1 MFFARTG
8 KGGITDRT
16 FRLSDWWIEM
26 EHKVEHKVEQRSI
39 DREITVRI
47 VIERVRSGVY
57 EEAAYV
63 AVLWARTALF
73 HCDFEPIDKVGKHYR
88 RGATASETLNNGTM
102 NVWKIP
108 TIILYF
114 SRSDSRQFSPSYPP

>member
-1 MFFARTG
+1 M
-8 KGGITDRT
+8 
-16 FRLSDWWIEM
+16 
-26 EHKVEHKVEQRSI
+26 EQRSV
-39 DREITVRI
+39 DREVTVRI

-88 RGATASETLNNGTM
+88 RGATASETVNNGTM
-102 NVWKIP
+102 NVWKILLSFYTSHVAIRNNFRLLIHP
-108 TIILYF
+108 SSF
-114 SRSDSRQFSPSYPP
+114 SL